1 MVGSDGQQ
9 TRWSLIFVVATI
21 VFYELSINRQRE
33 IEETH
38 IHPGGRSP
46 RWVRYLALGVTIAA
60 LAATF
65 WISVGRHQADTL
77 HARSPAVA
85 ASVQQQSTGIKQ

>member
-65 WISVGRHQADTL
+65 WISVGRHRPTPSRALAGRCRERPGNPINGD
-77 HARSPAVA
+77 
-85 ASVQQQSTGIKQ
+85 